1 MSGFQLHKN
10 PNDIKLAVLEN
21 TVKMLIERGLLT
33 KEKGAVDLDK
43 FIKSKEI
50 DTVYHIHT
58 TGKKTV
64 VKILPYKITAI
75 SKSFG
80 LRVFLDKY
88 PEQHK
93 IVIVHDMSKKA
104 VQFIIHNYTDTEIFN
119 EKDLMLNLVDHV
131 DIPKHVPM
139 SEEEKE
145 DFFKKYNCT
154 IKQMPKIK
162 DSDPVCRYY
171 NLRPGTLVKILRP
184 SETGGIVPFYRL
196 VKKDMY

>member
-1 MSGFQLHKN
+1 MNGFQLHKN
-10 PNDIKLAVLEN
+10 PNDIKLTVLEN

-33 KEKGAVDLDK
+33 EEKGAADLEK
-43 FIKSKEI
+43 FLKSKEI

-88 PEQHK
+88 PDQHK
-93 IVIVHDMSKKA
+93 IVIVNDMSKKA
-104 VQFIIHNYTDTEIFN
+104 VQFIIHNYEDTEIFN

-131 DIPKHVPM
+131 DIPKHIPLT
-139 SEEEKE
+139 EDEKE
-145 DFFKKYNCT
+145 SVFKQYNCT
-154 IKQMPKIK
+154 VKQLPKIK
-162 DSDPVCRYY
+162 DSDPVSRYY
-171 NLRPGTLVKILRP
+171 NVRPGTLFKILRP
-184 SETGGIVPFYRL
+184 SETGGVVPFYRL